1 MVSRLNNDTARFLQ
15 SAPVLS
21 RQSLD
26 SFTEE
31 TQQARDTKPLIPI
44 LEQAKAVLGT
54 RLCVLDEDTYLLDGK
69 FCDLRTLVL
78 AANVY
83 IEKMGGRPLAYPCVS
98 PLYEDSAPAMKFNYF
113 LG

>member
-1 MVSRLNNDTARFLQ
+1 MVSRLNNDTARFLR

-31 TQQARDTKPLIPI
+31 TQQARDTKPLIPL
-44 LEQAKAVLGT
+44 LEQVKAVLGL
-54 RLCVLDEDTYLLDGK
+54 RLCILDEDTYLLDGK
-69 FCDLRTLVL
+69 FADLRALVL

-83 IEKMGGRPLAYPCVS
+83 IQKMGGKTLSYPCVA
-98 PLYEDSAPAMKFNYF
+98 PIYEDSAPAMTFHYT